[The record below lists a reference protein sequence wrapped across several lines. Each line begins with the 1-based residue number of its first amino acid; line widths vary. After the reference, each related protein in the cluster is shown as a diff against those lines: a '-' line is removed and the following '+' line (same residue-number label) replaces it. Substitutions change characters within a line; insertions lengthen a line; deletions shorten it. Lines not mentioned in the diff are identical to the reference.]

1 MAFPKITFLDKVH
14 GIGVPKEQNLIIP
27 DNINE
32 IKHVVNSLSE
42 TLDDLSGVI
51 SGLGSGGVQEIYYIN
66 ASEFP
71 ISGINGSLYINN
83 LGQSKYYINDSY
95 IDLSL
100 PVLTDFNTT
109 EYINNN
115 TVATT
120 LAISSFVDSKVQNF
134 ITADDIPKY
143 KAGTNIEITN
153 DNVIN
158 AVDIPKYKAGANI
171 EITDD
176 NVINATVSGCS
187 TYQAGNMIEIT
198 SSNVINVVLPEN
210 NLEISGRYLVC
221 HRDIS

>member
-14 GIGVPKEQNLIIP
+14 GIGVPKEQNLITP
-27 DNINE
+27 DNVNE

-42 TLDDLSGVI
+42 TLDDLSGII
-51 SGLGSGGVQEIYYIN
+51 SGLGSGDVQEIYYIN
-66 ASEFP
+66 DIEFP
-71 ISGINGSLYINN
+71 VSGINGGLYINN
-83 LGQSKYYINDSY
+83 IGQTKYYINDSY

-109 EYINNN
+109 EQVNNK

-120 LAISSFVDSKVQNF
+120 LAISSFVDSKIQDF

-143 KAGTNIEITN
+143 KAGN
-153 DNVIN
+153 
-158 AVDIPKYKAGANI
+158 NI

-176 NVINATVSGCS
+176 NVINATISGS
-187 TYQAGNMIEIT
+187 IGYKAGDMIEIT
-198 SSNVINVVLPEN
+198 DDNTINVVLPKN

>member
-14 GIGVPKEQNLIIP
+14 GIGVPKEQNLITP

-42 TLDDLSGVI
+42 TLDNLSGII

-66 ASEFP
+66 DVEFP
-71 ISGINGSLYINN
+71 VSGINGSLYINN
-83 LGQSKYYINDSY
+83 IGQTKYYINDSY

-109 EYINNN
+109 EQVNNE

-120 LAISSFVDSKVQNF
+120 LAISSFVDSKIQDF

-143 KAGTNIEITN
+143 KAGN
-153 DNVIN
+153 
-158 AVDIPKYKAGANI
+158 NI

-176 NVINATVSGCS
+176 NVINATISGS
-187 TYQAGNMIEIT
+187 IGYKAGDMIEIT
-198 SSNVINVVLPEN
+198 DDNTINVVLPKN

>member
-42 TLDDLSGVI
+42 TLDDFSGVI
-51 SGLGSGGVQEIYYIN
+51 SGLGSGSVQEIYYIN
-66 ASEFP
+66 DSEFP

-83 LGQSKYYINDSY
+83 LGHTKYYINDSY

-109 EYINNN
+109 EHINNN

-143 KAGTNIEITN
+143 KAGDNIEITADNKINAIISEYKAGTNIEITN

-158 AVDIPKYKAGANI
+158 A
-171 EITDD
+171 
-176 NVINATVSGCS
+176 TVSGVS

>member
-14 GIGVPKEQNLIIP
+14 GIGVPKEQNLITP
-27 DNINE
+27 DNVNE

-42 TLDDLSGVI
+42 TLDNLSGII

-66 ASEFP
+66 DSEFP
-71 ISGINGSLYINN
+71 ISGINGGLYINN
-83 LGQSKYYINDSY
+83 IGQTKYYINDSY

-100 PVLTDFNTT
+100 PVLTNFNTT
-109 EYINNN
+109 EQVNNK

-120 LAISSFVDSKVQNF
+120 LAISSFVDSKIQGF
-134 ITADDIPKY
+134 ITADDVPEY
-143 KAGTNIEITN
+143 KAGT
-153 DNVIN
+153 
-158 AVDIPKYKAGANI
+158 NI

-176 NVINATVSGCS
+176 NVINATISGS
-187 TYQAGNMIEIT
+187 IGYKAGDMIEIT
-198 SSNVINVVLPEN
+198 DDNTINVVLPKN

>member
-14 GIGVPKEQNLIIP
+14 GIGVPKEQNLIMP

-71 ISGINGSLYINN
+71 ISGVNGSLYINN

-143 KAGTNIEITN
+143 KAGDNIEITADNKINAIISEYKAGTNIEITN

-158 AVDIPKYKAGANI
+158 A
-171 EITDD
+171 
-176 NVINATVSGCS
+176 TVSGGS

>member
-14 GIGVPKEQNLIIP
+14 GIGVPKEQNLITP
-27 DNINE
+27 DNVNE

-42 TLDDLSGVI
+42 TLDNLSGII

-66 ASEFP
+66 DIEFP
-71 ISGINGSLYINN
+71 VSGINGGLYINN
-83 LGQSKYYINDSY
+83 IGQTKYYINDSY

-109 EYINNN
+109 EQVNNK
-115 TVATT
+115 TIATT
-120 LAISSFVDSKVQNF
+120 LAISSFVDSKIQDF

-143 KAGTNIEITN
+143 KAGN
-153 DNVIN
+153 
-158 AVDIPKYKAGANI
+158 NI

-176 NVINATVSGCS
+176 NVINATISGS
-187 TYQAGNMIEIT
+187 IGYKAGDMIEIT
-198 SSNVINVVLPEN
+198 DDNTINVVLPKN

>member
-14 GIGVPKEQNLIIP
+14 GIGVPKEQNLITP
-27 DNINE
+27 DNVNE

-42 TLDDLSGVI
+42 TLDNLSGII

-66 ASEFP
+66 DSEFP
-71 ISGINGSLYINN
+71 ISGINGGLYINN
-83 LGQSKYYINDSY
+83 IGQTKYYINDSY

-100 PVLTDFNTT
+100 PVLTNFNTT
-109 EYINNN
+109 EQVNNK

-120 LAISSFVDSKVQNF
+120 LAISSFVDSKIQDF
-134 ITADDIPKY
+134 ITADDIPEY

-158 AVDIPKYKAGANI
+158 A
-171 EITDD
+171 
-176 NVINATVSGCS
+176 TVSGGS

-198 SSNVINVVLPEN
+198 DDNTINVVLPKN

>member
-51 SGLGSGGVQEIYYIN
+51 SGLGSGSVQEIYYIN
-66 ASEFP
+66 DSEFP

-143 KAGTNIEITN
+143 KAGDNIEITADNKINAIISEYKAGTNIEITN

-158 AVDIPKYKAGANI
+158 A
-171 EITDD
+171 
-176 NVINATVSGCS
+176 TVSGGS

>member
-51 SGLGSGGVQEIYYIN
+51 SGLGSGSVQEIYYIN
-66 ASEFP
+66 DSEFP

-83 LGQSKYYINDSY
+83 LGQTKYYINDSY

-109 EYINNN
+109 EHINNN
-115 TVATT
+115 AVATT

-143 KAGTNIEITN
+143 KAGDNIEITADNKINAIISEYKAGTNIEITN

-158 AVDIPKYKAGANI
+158 A
-171 EITDD
+171 
-176 NVINATVSGCS
+176 TVSGVS

>member
-14 GIGVPKEQNLIIP
+14 GIGVPKEQNLITP
-27 DNINE
+27 DNVNE

-42 TLDDLSGVI
+42 TLDNLSGII

-66 ASEFP
+66 DIEFP
-71 ISGINGSLYINN
+71 VSGINGGLYINN
-83 LGQSKYYINDSY
+83 IGQTKYYINDSY

-109 EYINNN
+109 EQINNK

-120 LAISSFVDSKVQNF
+120 LAISSFVDSKIQDF

-143 KAGTNIEITN
+143 KAGN
-153 DNVIN
+153 
-158 AVDIPKYKAGANI
+158 NI

-176 NVINATVSGCS
+176 NVINATISGS
-187 TYQAGNMIEIT
+187 IEYKAGDMIEIT
-198 SSNVINVVLPEN
+198 DDNTINVVLPKN

>member
-1 MAFPKITFLDKVH
+1 MAFPKITFLDKVY
-14 GIGVPKEQNLIIP
+14 GSGVPKEQNLITP

-42 TLDDLSGVI
+42 ALDNII
-51 SGLGSGGVQEIYYIN
+51 SGLGSGGIQEIYYIN
-66 ASEFP
+66 DIEFP
-71 ISGINGSLYINN
+71 VSGINGSLYINN
-83 LGQSKYYINDSY
+83 IGQTKYYINDSY

-109 EYINNN
+109 EQINNK

-120 LAISSFVDSKVQNF
+120 LAISSFIDSKIQNF

-143 KAGTNIEITN
+143 KAGDMI
-153 DNVIN
+153 D
-158 AVDIPKYKAGANI
+158 
-171 EITDD
+171 ITDD
-176 NVINATVSGCS
+176 NTI
-187 TYQAGNMIEIT
+187 
-198 SSNVINVVLPEN
+198 NVILPKN

>member
-51 SGLGSGGVQEIYYIN
+51 SGLGSGSVQEIYYIN
-66 ASEFP
+66 DSEFP

-83 LGQSKYYINDSY
+83 LGQTKYYINDSY

-109 EYINNN
+109 EHINNN
-115 TVATT
+115 AVATT

-143 KAGTNIEITN
+143 KAGANIEITDDNVINAIISEYKAGTNIEITN

-158 AVDIPKYKAGANI
+158 A
-171 EITDD
+171 
-176 NVINATVSGCS
+176 TVSGVS

>member
-66 ASEFP
+66 DSEFP

-143 KAGTNIEITN
+143 KAGDNIEITADNKINAIISEYKAGTNIEITN

-158 AVDIPKYKAGANI
+158 A
-171 EITDD
+171 
-176 NVINATVSGCS
+176 TVSGVS

>member
-14 GIGVPKEQNLIIP
+14 GIGVPKEQNLITP
-27 DNINE
+27 DNVNE

-42 TLDDLSGVI
+42 TLDNLSGII
-51 SGLGSGGVQEIYYIN
+51 SSLGSGGVQEIYYIN
-66 ASEFP
+66 DIEFP
-71 ISGINGSLYINN
+71 VSGINGGLYINN
-83 LGQSKYYINDSY
+83 IGQTKYYINDSY

-109 EYINNN
+109 EQVNNK

-120 LAISSFVDSKVQNF
+120 LAISSFVDSKIQDF

-143 KAGTNIEITN
+143 KAG
-153 DNVIN
+153 DM
-158 AVDIPKYKAGANI
+158 I

-176 NVINATVSGCS
+176 NT
-187 TYQAGNMIEIT
+187 
-198 SSNVINVVLPEN
+198 INVVLPKN

>member
-1 MAFPKITFLDKVH
+1 MAFPKITFLDKVP
-14 GIGVPKEQNLIIP
+14 GIGVPKEQNLITP

-42 TLDDLSGVI
+42 TLDDLSGII
-51 SGLGSGGVQEIYYIN
+51 SGLGSGGIQEIYYIN
-66 ASEFP
+66 DAEFP
-71 ISGINGSLYINN
+71 ISGINGGLYINN
-83 LGQSKYYINDSY
+83 LGQTKYYINDSY

-109 EYINNN
+109 EQINNK

-120 LAISSFVDSKVQNF
+120 LAISSFVDSKIQDF

-143 KAGTNIEITN
+143 KAGN
-153 DNVIN
+153 
-158 AVDIPKYKAGANI
+158 NI

-176 NVINATVSGCS
+176 NVINATISGS
-187 TYQAGNMIEIT
+187 IGYKAGDMIEIT
-198 SSNVINVVLPEN
+198 DDNTINVVLPKN

>member
-1 MAFPKITFLDKVH
+1 MAFPKITFLDKVP
-14 GIGVPKEQNLIIP
+14 GIGVPKEQNLITP
-27 DNINE
+27 DNVNE

-42 TLDDLSGVI
+42 TLDDLSGII

-66 ASEFP
+66 DIEFP
-71 ISGINGSLYINN
+71 VSGINGGLYINN
-83 LGQSKYYINDSY
+83 IGQTKYYINDSY

-109 EYINNN
+109 EQVNNK

-120 LAISSFVDSKVQNF
+120 LAISSFVDSKIQDF

-143 KAGTNIEITN
+143 KAGN
-153 DNVIN
+153 
-158 AVDIPKYKAGANI
+158 NI

-176 NVINATVSGCS
+176 NVINATISGS
-187 TYQAGNMIEIT
+187 IEYKAGDMIEIT
-198 SSNVINVVLPEN
+198 DDNTINVVLPKN

>member
-14 GIGVPKEQNLIIP
+14 GIGVPKEQNLITP

-66 ASEFP
+66 DSEFP
-71 ISGINGSLYINN
+71 ISGINGSLYINS
-83 LGQSKYYINDSY
+83 LGQTKYYINDSY

-100 PVLTDFNTT
+100 PVLTNFNTT
-109 EYINNN
+109 EHVNNK

-120 LAISSFVDSKVQNF
+120 LAVSSFVDSKVQNF
-134 ITADDIPKY
+134 ITADDIPEY

-158 AVDIPKYKAGANI
+158 A
-171 EITDD
+171 
-176 NVINATVSGCS
+176 TVSGGS

-198 SSNVINVVLPEN
+198 SDNVINVVLPEN

>member
-51 SGLGSGGVQEIYYIN
+51 SGLGSGSVQEIYYIN
-66 ASEFP
+66 DSEFP

-83 LGQSKYYINDSY
+83 LGQSTYYINDSY

-143 KAGTNIEITN
+143 KAGDNIEITADNKINAIISEYKAGTNIEITN

-158 AVDIPKYKAGANI
+158 A
-171 EITDD
+171 
-176 NVINATVSGCS
+176 TVSGVS

>member
-1 MAFPKITFLDKVH
+1 MAFPKITFLDKVP
-14 GIGVPKEQNLIIP
+14 GIGVPKEQNLITP
-27 DNINE
+27 DNVNE

-42 TLDDLSGVI
+42 TLDNLSGII
-51 SGLGSGGVQEIYYIN
+51 SGLGSGGIQEIYYIN
-66 ASEFP
+66 DTEFP
-71 ISGINGSLYINN
+71 VSGINGGLYINS
-83 LGQSKYYINDSY
+83 LGQTKYYINDSY

-109 EYINNN
+109 AQINNK

-120 LAISSFVDSKVQNF
+120 LAISSFVDSKIQDF

-143 KAGTNIEITN
+143 KAGN
-153 DNVIN
+153 
-158 AVDIPKYKAGANI
+158 NI

-176 NVINATVSGCS
+176 NVINATISGS
-187 TYQAGNMIEIT
+187 IEYKAGDMIEIT
-198 SSNVINVVLPEN
+198 DDNTINVVLPKN

>member
-14 GIGVPKEQNLIIP
+14 GIGVPKEQNLITP
-27 DNINE
+27 DNVNE

-42 TLDDLSGVI
+42 TLDDLSGII
-51 SGLGSGGVQEIYYIN
+51 SGLGSGGIQEIYYIN
-66 ASEFP
+66 DIEFP
-71 ISGINGSLYINN
+71 VSGINGGLYINN
-83 LGQSKYYINDSY
+83 IGQTKYYINDSY

-109 EYINNN
+109 EQVNNKS
-115 TVATT
+115 VATT
-120 LAISSFVDSKVQNF
+120 LAISSFVDSKIQDF

-143 KAGTNIEITN
+143 KAGN
-153 DNVIN
+153 
-158 AVDIPKYKAGANI
+158 NI

-176 NVINATVSGCS
+176 NVINATISGS
-187 TYQAGNMIEIT
+187 IGYKAGDMIEIT
-198 SSNVINVVLPEN
+198 DDNTINVVLPKN

>member
-14 GIGVPKEQNLIIP
+14 GIGVPKEQNLITP

-66 ASEFP
+66 DSEFP
-71 ISGINGSLYINN
+71 ISGINGSLYINS
-83 LGQSKYYINDSY
+83 LGQTKYYINDSY

-100 PVLTDFNTT
+100 PVLTNFNTT
-109 EYINNN
+109 EHVNNK

-120 LAISSFVDSKVQNF
+120 LAVSSFVDSKVQNF
-134 ITADDIPKY
+134 ITAD
-143 KAGTNIEITN
+143 
-153 DNVIN
+153 
-158 AVDIPKYKAGANI
+158 DIPKYKAGANI

-176 NVINATVSGCS
+176 NVINATVSGGS

-198 SSNVINVVLPEN
+198 SDNIINVVLPEN

>member
-14 GIGVPKEQNLIIP
+14 GIGVPKEQNLITP
-27 DNINE
+27 DNVNE

-42 TLDDLSGVI
+42 TLDDLSGII

-66 ASEFP
+66 DIEFP
-71 ISGINGSLYINN
+71 VSGINGGLYINN
-83 LGQSKYYINDSY
+83 IGQTKYYINDSY

-100 PVLTDFNTT
+100 PVLTNFNTT
-109 EYINNN
+109 EQVNNK

-120 LAISSFVDSKVQNF
+120 LAISSFVDSKIQDF
-134 ITADDIPKY
+134 ITADDIPEY
-143 KAGTNIEITN
+143 KAGT
-153 DNVIN
+153 
-158 AVDIPKYKAGANI
+158 NI

-176 NVINATVSGCS
+176 NVINATISGS
-187 TYQAGNMIEIT
+187 IGYKAGDMIEIT
-198 SSNVINVVLPEN
+198 DDNTINVVLPKN

>member
-14 GIGVPKEQNLIIP
+14 GIGVPKEQNLITP
-27 DNINE
+27 DNVNE

-42 TLDDLSGVI
+42 TLDDLSGII
-51 SGLGSGGVQEIYYIN
+51 SGLGSGGIQEIYYIN
-66 ASEFP
+66 DIEFP
-71 ISGINGSLYINN
+71 VSGINGGLYINN
-83 LGQSKYYINDSY
+83 IGQTKYYINDSY

-109 EYINNN
+109 EQVNNK

-120 LAISSFVDSKVQNF
+120 LAISSFVDSKIQDF

-143 KAGTNIEITN
+143 KAGN
-153 DNVIN
+153 
-158 AVDIPKYKAGANI
+158 NI

-176 NVINATVSGCS
+176 NVINATISGS
-187 TYQAGNMIEIT
+187 IGYKAGDMIEIT
-198 SSNVINVVLPEN
+198 DDNTINVVLPKN

>member
-1 MAFPKITFLDKVH
+1 MAFPKITFLDKVS
-14 GIGVPKEQNLIIP
+14 GIGVPKEQNLITP
-27 DNINE
+27 NNINE

-42 TLDDLSGVI
+42 TLDDLSGII

-66 ASEFP
+66 DTEFP
-71 ISGINGSLYINN
+71 VSGINGSLYINN
-83 LGQSKYYINDSY
+83 IGQTKYYINDSY

-109 EYINNN
+109 AQINNK

-120 LAISSFVDSKVQNF
+120 LAISSFVDSKIQDF

-143 KAGTNIEITN
+143 KAGN
-153 DNVIN
+153 
-158 AVDIPKYKAGANI
+158 NI

-176 NVINATVSGCS
+176 NVINATISGS
-187 TYQAGNMIEIT
+187 IEYKAGDMIEIT
-198 SSNVINVVLPEN
+198 DDNTINVVLPKN

>member
-14 GIGVPKEQNLIIP
+14 GIGVPKEENLIIP

-51 SGLGSGGVQEIYYIN
+51 SGLGSGSVQEIYYIN
-66 ASEFP
+66 DSEFP

-143 KAGTNIEITN
+143 KAGDNIEITADNKINAIISEYKAGTNIEITN

-158 AVDIPKYKAGANI
+158 A
-171 EITDD
+171 
-176 NVINATVSGCS
+176 TVSGGS